1 MDWKHGYFAESG
13 YTYGFYP
20 EVSPARL
27 GWIASLKGLREP
39 GNQFRYIDMGCGQ
52 GLGLLI
58 LAAAYPEAEFVG
70 IDFMPEHIAHARNL
84 AKRAGLTN
92 VKLIEG
98 DFLALNKDP
107 AALADLGGVGSFDY
121 AVAHGITTWIAPEV
135 REALFG
141 LTAKL
146 LGPGGLFYN
155 SYNTYPGWLAATPF
169 QHLVSQLQSGNTG
182 KGALDGA
189 LAITDQLKEAGS
201 ALFTLLPSLKDRLEG
216 MKKQDAAYLVQEY
229 NNQFWQPVFC
239 ATMLK
244 LAGQHKMAF
253 LASATLPEVF
263 ENCMP
268 PALQSIIK
276 AQSDPVLAETVRD
289 LAISQSF
296 RRDIYV
302 KGMAKS
308 WQQEQMNSVGKTRF
322 IAKESTTLPEGDKDF
337 VFNTSFGSI
346 TGKRE
351 PYLKVLAAFG
361 DNGNTVAQACAA
373 CPELNLPTMTQ
384 TISLLV
390 TGGWL
395 SVEQPKVNAKAA
407 HKLNIAMAE
416 AVLEGAPYR
425 YLALPRT
432 ADAANANDTELMIV
446 ALMQRGFKADGKTN
460 ELAVQLD
467 AALRRLGR
475 AFLLDGKPVSDPAAS
490 LEQAQIN
497 VTKFVQTRLPFLKRL
512 GAL

>member
-27 GWIASLKGLREP
+27 GWIAHLKGLQQP
-39 GNQFRYIDMGCGQ
+39 GSHFRYIDMGCGQ

-58 LAAAYPEAEFVG
+58 LASCYPQAEFVG
-70 IDFMPEHIAHARNL
+70 IDFMPEHIAHARQL

-92 VKLIEG
+92 VTLIEG
-98 DFLALNKDP
+98 DFLALNADP
-107 AALADLGGVGSFDY
+107 SALKDLGGAGTFDY

-182 KGALDGA
+182 KGALQEA
-189 LAITDQLKEAGS
+189 IAITEQLQGAGS
-201 ALFTLLPSLKDRLEG
+201 ALFKLLPSLKDRMES

-229 NNQFWQPVFC
+229 NNQYWEPVFC

-244 LAGQHKMAF
+244 LAESHKMQF

-263 ENCMP
+263 EGCMP
-268 PALQSIIK
+268 PALQTIIK
-276 AQSDPVLAETVRD
+276 AQTDPTLAETVRD

-302 KGMAKS
+302 KGMAKV
-308 WQQEQMNSVGKTRF
+308 WQQEQLDAVSATRF
-322 IAKESTTLPEGDKDF
+322 IAKNDTALPEDGKDF
-337 VFNTSFGSI
+337 TFSTSFGTI
-346 TGKRE
+346 TGKRDS
-351 PYLKVLAAFG
+351 YLRALNAFG
-361 DNGNTVAQACAA
+361 DQGASMADAMKA
-373 CPELNLPTMTQ
+373 CPELNLPSMTQ
-384 TISLLV
+384 TISMLI

-395 SVEQPKVNAKAA
+395 ALEQPGVNPQAA
-407 HKLNIAMAE
+407 QKLNAALAE
-416 AVLEGAPYR
+416 SALSGAPYR
-425 YLALPRT
+425 YMALPRI
-432 ADAANANDTELMIV
+432 ADGVNVNDTELIMT
-446 ALMQRGFKADGKTN
+446 ALMLRGAKADQPDV
-460 ELAVQLD
+460 LATQLD
-467 AALRRLGR
+467 AALRKLGR
-475 AFLLDGKPVSDPAAS
+475 AFLQDGKPINDPAAS
-490 LEQAQIN
+490 IEQAK
-497 VTKFVQTRLPFLKRL
+497 TTAKKFLETRWPNFKRM
-512 GAL
+512 GAI